1 MMLNSSLSRN
11 QNHFAAQE
19 THEQIRDED
28 HLDMDNI
35 VTDDGLDEQ
44 TVLTAADLS
53 AITTTSE
60 ELLNELHKQDQ
71 DFRKDLKL
79 LMDFS
84 DTVATLS
91 TAATSTSSWNTTAS
105 SSSSSSH
112 DQTEFAYPA
121 AKQEGDWKVPVNG
134 IAKNY
139 RQSEQDQEQADL
151 DADLNRIRPNTSRQ
165 LPKLSIDCSMLKNA
179 TPLEQLSA
187 ISSALRSPYGSA
199 LLTKEMF
206 PLVAESVAPVASRDM
221 DLNDDLSEE
230 EEDDDDDATA
240 GKRRSLKKKQRK
252 RTFAKKAEY
261 RCLDCDKVFTQQ
273 AHLSIHRVCVFQ
285 FFLVTRLFLI
295 LCFLAQTYWRA
306 TIYMSF

>member
-11 QNHFAAQE
+11 QNHFAA
-19 THEQIRDED
+19 HESHEPIHNED
-28 HLDMDNI
+28 HLDIDNI
-35 VTDDGLDEQ
+35 VMDDGLDEQ

-53 AITTTSE
+53 AMTTTGE

-91 TAATSTSSWNTTAS
+91 AAATSSSTWNTTGS

-199 LLTKEMF
+199 LLSKEMF
-206 PLVAESVAPVASRDM
+206 PLVVESVAPVVSRDM
-221 DLNDDLSEE
+221 NVNDDLSEE
-230 EEDDDDDATA
+230 EEEEDDDDDDDATV
-240 GKRRSLKKKQRK
+240 GKRPSLKKKQQRK
-252 RTFAKKAEY
+252 RTFPKKAEY

-273 AHLSIHRVCVFQ
+273 AHLSIHRVCVFL
-285 FFLVTRLFLI
+285 FFPSRSLA
-295 LCFLAQTYWRA
+295 CF
-306 TIYMSF
+306 F